1 MDYLIKVYWHD
12 GTTTTQIV
20 RGKSESHALK
30 DLQYEYSL
38 CKQIKDLDGPV
49 SFESLGLLDSITQ
62 KNYWQPTKSSRKRY
76 WHPSTS
82 SLTSLMKGVQP
93 LYKIENELN
102 NPRG

>member
-38 CKQIKDLDGPV
+38 SKQIKDLDGPV
-49 SFESLGLLDSITQ
+49 SFES
-62 KNYWQPTKSSRKRY
+62 
-76 WHPSTS
+76 
-82 SLTSLMKGVQP
+82 
-93 LYKIENELN
+93 
-102 NPRG
+102 